1 MGTRRV
7 GAIVSVFDDLKI
19 ESEGG
24 PGGDSEPYT
33 TCLRMSQCN
42 RTSSRCDFFHFVQRN
57 HEYLKS

>member
-24 PGGDSEPYT
+24 PGGDSDDMLAEEP
-33 TCLRMSQCN
+33 
-42 RTSSRCDFFHFVQRN
+42 VQS
-57 HEYLKS
+57 YV